1 MKTLERIETL
11 LKLMAVQNQRI
22 EHTLGMLLVGQT
34 RDDESVMTGV
44 AAGVAAGSEMLI
56 KVLSQVNAA
65 AQRDQEQS
73 AEEKALNEQLL
84 QSIKAKA

>member
-22 EHTLGMLLVGQT
+22 EHTLGMLLVAQT
-34 RDDESVMTGV
+34 RDDEPVMTGV
-44 AAGVAAGSEMLI
+44 AAGVAAGSELLI

-65 AQRDQEQS
+65 AQGEQS
-73 AEEKALNEQLL
+73 AEEKALNEQLIA
-84 QSIKAKA
+84 SIKAKA

>member
-1 MKTLERIETL
+1 
-11 LKLMAVQNQRI
+11 
-22 EHTLGMLLVGQT
+22 
-34 RDDESVMTGV
+34 
-44 AAGVAAGSEMLI
+44 MLI